1 MCVVWELVFILLLQ
15 EAIKTFFK
23 INLSIKFT
31 SQLSRLLK
39 SMQFSIENHFLITLL
54 RMHLESG
61 GAMRDRTADLFA
73 ASEALSQLS
82 YSPLKFYFFRRSSL
96 KEKVV
101 GDTGLEPV
109 TPSL

>member
-39 SMQFSIENHFLITLL
+39 SMRFSIENHFLITLL

-96 KEKVV
+96 TEKMV

>member
-1 MCVVWELVFILLLQ
+1 
-15 EAIKTFFK
+15 
-23 INLSIKFT
+23 
-31 SQLSRLLK
+31 
-39 SMQFSIENHFLITLL
+39 MQFSIENHFLITLL
-54 RMHLESG
+54 RMYLESG
-61 GAMRDRTADLFA
+61 GAMRDRTADLLRA
-73 ASEALSQLS
+73 RQALSQLS